1 MKRYLS
7 HSLLAICVI
16 VLIGLVVRF
25 NTKSSVAHANLQN
38 NAPLHPL
45 AEVADSLRDVSLQLD
60 GRIAELRREDMKLR
74 SRLALPY
81 ASKELQ
87 EVAKEVI
94 SHDATKL
101 SAPRPDAFELSTRI
115 EQQVSYME
123 SLDSTLE
130 DAREVADHLPT
141 LTPSIGVRSSGF
153 GPRIHPITQEEKMHK
168 GLDIAATTGTP
179 IHVTGD
185 GVVVKSGVATGY
197 GNVVVV
203 DHGYGY
209 RTLYAH
215 ASELI
220 AKTGDKVKR
229 GDVIAL
235 VGSTGGSTGPHLHY
249 EVLVDGEHVD
259 PRGFLMEPLKK
270 KGAVGKS
277 IVNKIIARR

>member
-7 HSLLAICVI
+7 HSLFAICVI

-87 EVAKEVI
+87 KVAKEVTR
-94 SHDATKL
+94 HDATKL

-115 EQQVSYME
+115 EQQVNYME

-130 DAREVADHLPT
+130 DAREVANHLPT

-153 GPRIHPITQEEKMHK
+153 GPRVHPITQEEKMHK

-259 PRGFLMEPLKK
+259 PKGFLMEPLKK
-270 KGAVGKS
+270 KTAVGKS
-277 IVNKIIARR
+277 IVNKIIARK